1 MTYASLHIS
10 HIDLIH
16 IHLFFWLF
24 WSHVFRV
31 PKEERQD
38 AAADHH
44 GPPGWR
50 TAHAGGPEAAV
61 RGQHHELRGT
71 QGARGMEKRLEA
83 KIWEMRQKSMLYI
96 YISNIYI

>member
-96 YISNIYI
+96 YIYI